1 MSNALFW
8 FNRREGWSND
18 IWERIKEFVVWV
30 ISVVNEI
37 DGVRLNAVSEGGGK
51 GVKRVEV
58 KQDAITVIGG

>member
-1 MSNALFW
+1 MSNAVFW

-18 IWERIKEFVVWV
+18 VWERIKEFVVWV